1 MGPETAR
8 ASTRRESPVILTCRS
23 PHRLERAVDEVE
35 RAEPQ
40 GRVGRERPIGH
51 DRGAEGIVQY
61 RTRGGVRLR
70 GGAQRQQALTDAV
83 RYLGKRR
90 LEHTGCQANADRAGT
105 RVRQQLNRG
114 L

>member
-1 MGPETAR
+1 VLRGSFSTAL
-8 ASTRRESPVILTCRS
+8 A
-23 PHRLERAVDEVE
+23 
-35 RAEPQ
+35 AEF
-40 GRVGRERPIGH
+40 GL
-51 DRGAEGIVQY
+51 
-61 RTRGGVRLR
+61 LR

-90 LEHTGCQANADRAGT
+90 LEHTGCQANADRADT